1 MRKTHYLG
9 FLLLFASFA
18 LKVQS
23 KPENERLKI
32 TVHKIEVPSDG
43 TLEEALALSREWT
56 ENVLLK
62 NENFEEV
69 RMLLTQTADRHYNL
83 LMIYRYAENPVRN
96 TNAINQELIQ
106 AHWPEEGAFQKF
118 MQQMQRY
125 INPQNNEVST
135 YQEIA
140 LTRN

>member
-23 KPENERLKI
+23 KPENERLQI

-69 RMLLTQTADRHYNL
+69 RMLLTQTADRQYDL

-96 TNAINQELIQ
+96 TNAINQELIH
-106 AHWPEEGAFQKF
+106 AHWPDEGAFQKF